1 MLHSYR
7 VLWHGRLSGPWRNRQ
22 VTSHDF
28 RAMVPRFQGR
38 NGRSLEVN
46 LAVAD
51 TLAKRAFEGLVRTRT
66 RPSRSGESARL
77 DKILPRM
84 LADSVEQA

>member
-1 MLHSYR
+1 VLHSYR

-51 TLAKRAFEGLVRTRT
+51 TLAKRAFEGLVIL
-66 RPSRSGESARL
+66 SRRADSPERL
-77 DKILPRM
+77 GGVRVLPRM